1 MNLIIC
7 LDNGGGYSFAG
18 RRQSSD
24 KIQFADMLSMVGDNN
39 LYLTEYSAK
48 LLENIPQNVIVSE
61 DPINTAEENDFCFVE
76 NIDVGCPDINKLII
90 YRWNRAYP
98 SDKKLP
104 PELIYGKELVEAFE
118 FAGNSHERITRE
130 VYR

>member
-24 KIQFADMLSMVGDNN
+24 KFQLADMLSMVGDTN

-48 LLENIPQNVIVSE
+48 LFENIPQNVIVSE
-61 DPINTAEENDFCFVE
+61 DPINKAEENDFCFVE
-76 NIDVGCPDINKLII
+76 NIDIGSPNINKLII

-98 SDKKLP
+98 SDKKLSP
-104 PELIYGKELVEAFE
+104 LLVSGKELVEAFE
-118 FAGNSHERITRE
+118 FAGSSHEKITRE